1 MRQLIYFTALLL
13 AWDGYIPGPG
23 AGGGSGTVTSTSFTG
38 GLISVAT
45 PTTTPALTVAGT
57 SGGIPYFNS
66 ASTWASSALLT
77 QYGLLYGGG
86 AGATPVATAA
96 GPYNTIAQV
105 EVSGG
110 AGVPN
115 FDTVYG
121 QSPSAD
127 SCTSGSTSFTGQV
140 RYQAIALA
148 NTLTCTITITATYM
162 QVGVPYAITF
172 TQGATTPTTSIVFS
186 GATVH
191 GGVIAAGTVNQIAT
205 MFCMV
210 TSTTGPVL
218 ACVSSVFGN

>member
-66 ASTWASSALLT
+66 ASTWTSSALFT

-86 AGATPVATAA
+86 AGAAPIATAA

-110 AGVPN
+110 AAPN
-115 FDTVYG
+115 FDTLYS
-121 QSPSAD
+121 QSPNVD
-127 SCTSGSTSFTGQV
+127 SCTSGSTSFTGAT
-140 RYQAIALA
+140 RYQAVALA
-148 NTLTCTITITATYM
+148 NALTCTITITNTYM
-162 QVGVPYAITF
+162 QVGVPYVITF

-191 GGVIAAGTVNQIAT
+191 GGVVATGTVNQIAT
-205 MFCMV
+205 MFC
-210 TSTTGPVL
+210 TIASTIGPVL